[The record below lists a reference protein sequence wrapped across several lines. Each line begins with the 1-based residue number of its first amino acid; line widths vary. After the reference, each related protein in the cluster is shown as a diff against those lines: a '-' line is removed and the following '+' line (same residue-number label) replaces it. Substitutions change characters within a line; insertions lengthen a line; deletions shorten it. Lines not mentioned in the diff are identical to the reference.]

1 MVKQDDWPTFSNEFA
16 IDSLHTSSTFTQMI
30 LQDGTYVKETTTTFG
45 ITSSLLGFNTSAVS
59 EKGLTVVLG
68 DGFSSSV
75 DVFIVMSGKQTLQNF
90 NITLNRTLG
99 SGCGLFKITSSGSLN
114 MSNMVISGGSIS
126 SSNDSPFMSIGSGSI
141 KCYNVTFDHIK
152 RLNRDGS
159 LFELKED
166 SKSDVTLSGMTFNS
180 CVCQNGSGGAVSC
193 VIGNGKSVTLSNLS
207 FTSCTASGVGGGIYV
222 KSNVS
227 TSTLKLLSTTFTSCE
242 CQSVT
247 YGMNVFIEASS
258 ADTLLIPS
266 HWKGTIDSYHAS
278 DITLYWVNGT
288 LSSGVSINMS
298 VILPL

>member
-1 MVKQDDWPTFSNEFA
+1 
-16 IDSLHTSSTFTQMI
+16 MI

-180 CVCQNGSGGAVSC
+180 CVCQNG
-193 VIGNGKSVTLSNLS
+193 KSVTLSNLS
-207 FTSCTASGVGGGIYV
+207 FTSCSASGVGGGIYV

-227 TSTLKLLSTTFTSCE
+227 TSTLKLLSTTFSN
-242 CQSVT
+242 CQYQSGT
-247 YGMNVFIEASS
+247 NIFIEASS

-266 HWKGTIDSYHAS
+266 HWKGTIDSYNAS